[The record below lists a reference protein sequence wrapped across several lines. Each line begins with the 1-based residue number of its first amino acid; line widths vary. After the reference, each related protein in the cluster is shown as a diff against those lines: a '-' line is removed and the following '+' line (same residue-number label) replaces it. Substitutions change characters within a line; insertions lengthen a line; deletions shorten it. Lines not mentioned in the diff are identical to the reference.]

1 MTWFTGSTCYGGYD
15 GIFVVTIQCVECNHE
30 NRDEASFCTA
40 CGTSLARRC
49 PACGATPQVQASFCD
64 TCGASLKN
72 TPTPAAQDPP
82 PTVEDSTGRTDADA
96 ERRHLTVVFCDLV
109 GSSKLSELLDPE
121 EFRDLLA
128 TYQDSCAAVVSKYDG
143 QVARYV
149 GDGLL
154 IYFGYPQAHEDDAP
168 RALRAALEIVETVS
182 QLEIPT
188 ALPIDALAVRVG
200 IATGTVVVGDI
211 GAVHAATRWRWSA
224 KPPISRHDYKLRQIL
239 GK

>member
-15 GIFVVTIQCVECNHE
+15 GIFIVTIQCVECDHE
-30 NRDEASFCTA
+30 NRDGASFCTA
-40 CGTSLARRC
+40 CGTSLVRQC
-49 PACGATPQVQASFCD
+49 LACGAISQEQASFCD
-64 TCGASLKN
+64 ACGASLEN
-72 TPTPAAQDPP
+72 TATPAAQDLP
-82 PTVEDSTGRTDADA
+82 PTANDSTKSVSTDA
-96 ERRHLTVVFCDLV
+96 ERRHLTVLFCDLV

-128 TYQDSCAAVVSKYDG
+128 VYQDSCAAVVSKYDG

-168 RALRAALEIVETVS
+168 RALRAALEIVEAVS
-182 QLEIPT
+182 QLELPT
-188 ALPIDALAVRVG
+188 ALPIDALAVRIG

-211 GAVHAATRWRWSA
+211 GSGARAR
-224 KPPISRHDYKLRQIL
+224 
-239 GK
+239 